1 MKLGQDDNE
10 EGGNLVMNKLMNLW
24 KYKVIRSNSTI
35 CMLDEKVG
43 QKWKSN
49 SASQLTLMQ
58 KLYSPSSVVVPLVTG
73 AITIVRL
80 RRILTQID
88 DCCGSR
94 GKKWLI

>member
-1 MKLGQDDNE
+1 MELGQDDNE
-10 EGGNLVMNKLMNLW
+10 DGGNLVMNKLISLW
-24 KYKVIRSNSTI
+24 KYEVIRSNSTI
-35 CMLDEKVG
+35 CMHYEKVG
-43 QKWKSN
+43 QRSN